1 MGCHPQC
8 QCCIPTTPCS
18 HPRDKLG
25 KLVGGSRSAL
35 GVCHAHTWCPHRTA
49 CSGDAVWV
57 SGPPQPVAPSRCPK
71 QPCRAAGH
79 FISTSGR
86 TWMSSASTWEMSLT
100 SSWKVLARSWLPVP
114 APYFTRWIFF
124 LLPHF
129 TPSIFSPLTDISGW
143 WKGRLHGREGLFPG
157 NYVQKI

>member
-1 MGCHPQC
+1 MPPPVPTLHPH
-8 QCCIPTTPCS
+8 
-18 HPRDKLG
+18 HPMLPSQGQTGQTGRWQQI
-25 KLVGGSRSAL
+25 ST
-35 GVCHAHTWCPHRTA
+35 GVCHAHTWCPHCTA

-124 LLPHF
+124 SSPTFH
-129 TPSIFSPLTDISGW
+129 PIDFSPLTDISGW